1 VQLFEAQKNY
11 MKETLQPSPD
21 VLLSGPFKEVSHTVF
36 RDGFTNAPGFDLQ
49 GQTSGIQVTG

>member
-49 GQTSGIQVTG
+49 GTPAEYR